1 MKRNQGKELVSRQRR
16 ARDATRHADSGLGLV
31 EIMVAFAVFMIC
43 FVPLMQLLPQSA
55 AVITQNTNRNMATAV
70 VNSTLLN
77 DQSQLSVNGNAPTFD
92 PVNANKPASWGS
104 AVRTASSQNG
114 SNFEIYTL
122 SGWCRTQAAPGN
134 GTVLA
139 TDQPTYHVV
148 VKVGW
153 GKNLTNS
160 STTNV
165 VVDSTEIPATVSSAP
180 SVGTTV
186 YECPLG
192 LA

>member
-1 MKRNQGKELVSRQRR
+1 MQSDQGKEQMSRQRR
-16 ARDATRHADSGLGLV
+16 ARDATRHSDAGFGLV

-43 FVPLMQLLPQSA
+43 FIPLMQLLPASA
-55 AVITQNTNRNMATAV
+55 AIITQNTNRTMATAV

-92 PVNANKPASWGS
+92 PINANKPASWGS
-104 AVRTASSQNG
+104 AVRTATSQNG

-122 SGWCRTQAAPGN
+122 SGWCRTQVALGN

-139 TDQPTYHVV
+139 ADQPTFHIL

-180 SVGTTV
+180 PVGAV
-186 YECPLG
+186 VNECPLG

>member
-1 MKRNQGKELVSRQRR
+1 MKRNQGKEQMSRQRR
-16 ARDATRHADSGLGLV
+16 ARDATRHSDAGFGLV

-43 FVPLMQLLPQSA
+43 FIPLMQLLPASA
-55 AVITQNTNRNMATAV
+55 AIITQNTNRTMATAV

-92 PVNANKPASWGS
+92 PINANKPASWGS
-104 AVRTASSQNG
+104 AVRTATSQNG

-122 SGWCRTQAAPGN
+122 SGWCRTQVALGN

-139 TDQPTYHVV
+139 ADQPTFHIL

-180 SVGTTV
+180 PVGAV
-186 YECPLG
+186 VNECPLG